1 LGEAAGRRRLRRRMA
16 RRDVRVP
23 PGALVK
29 MVEAAD
35 VSCEGRA
42 EDADVSCEGR
52 ARFISANME

>member
-1 LGEAAGRRRLRRRMA
+1 MA